1 MKGNILVVDDD
12 SIIIRSCRG
21 VLEPLE
27 YEVSGTTN
35 PREAM
40 DLIRDN
46 NYDVVI
52 TDMIM
57 PGIDGFELIT
67 RTKELKP
74 ETGIIAM
81 TGYSIKGTIKDTLE
95 YGILDYLQ
103 KPFSPNILADTV
115 ERVNNLV
122 RKLKSQVAIT
132 EEDDAEGSYK
142 IDAVNALIKQYKKV
156 PGSLITVLSKTQE
169 IIGYLPPAIQ
179 RLIAKGLRIP
189 VSEVYS
195 VVSFYPC
202 YSMKVRGKHNIRV
215 CIGAACYA
223 KRADVIVQKLS
234 EHLHFN
240 EDSITEDKKF
250 SYELVRCLGACASAP
265 VIEIDH
271 DSHGTV
277 DPDKITEILKDYN

>member
-1 MKGNILVVDDD
+1 MKGKILVVDDD
-12 SIIIRSCRG
+12 NIIIRSCKG
-21 VLEPLE
+21 VLEPMG
-27 YEVSGTTN
+27 YDVSGTIN
-35 PREAM
+35 PREAL

-46 NYDVVI
+46 NYDLLI

-57 PGIDGFELIT
+57 PGIDGFELIK

-74 ETGIIAM
+74 DTTVIAM
-81 TGYSIKGTIKDTLE
+81 TGYSIKETIKDTLE
-95 YGILDYLQ
+95 YGIMDYLQ

-115 ERVNNLV
+115 DRVTNLA
-122 RKLKSQVAIT
+122 RKLKSQLAIT
-132 EEDDAEGSYK
+132 EEDDADGTHK
-142 IDAVNALIKQYKKV
+142 IEAVNALIKQYKTV

-189 VSEVYS
+189 VSEVHS

-202 YSMKVRGKHNIRV
+202 YTMKVRGRHNIRV

-223 KRADVIVQKLS
+223 KKADSIVQKLCNQ
-234 EHLHFN
+234 LHFD
-240 EDSITEDKKF
+240 EDNVTDDKKF

-265 VIEIDH
+265 VIEVDH
-271 DSHGTV
+271 DTHGTV
-277 DPDKITEILKDYN
+277 DPDKITDILKDYN

>member
-21 VLEPLE
+21 VLEPMGFD
-27 YEVSGTTN
+27 VNGTTN
-35 PREAM
+35 PKEALE
-40 DLIRDN
+40 LIKTHD
-46 NYDVVI
+46 YDIII

-57 PGIDGFELIT
+57 PGIDGFELIR

-74 ETGIIAM
+74 NTAIIAM
-81 TGYSIKGTIKDTLE
+81 TGYSIKETIKDTLE

-115 ERVNNLV
+115 ERVDNMS
-122 RKLKSQVAIT
+122 RKLKSQGAVSGDEAA
-132 EEDDAEGSYK
+132 DGAHK
-142 IDAVNALIKQYKKV
+142 IDAVNALIKQYKTV

-169 IIGYLPPAIQ
+169 ILGYLPPAVQ

-189 VSEVYS
+189 VSEVLS

-202 YSMKVRGKHNIRV
+202 YTMRVRGKHNIRV

-223 KRADVIVQKLS
+223 KKADTIVQKLCD
-234 EHLHFN
+234 HLHFN
-240 EDSITEDKKF
+240 EDNITEDKKF
-250 SYELVRCLGACASAP
+250 SYETVRCLGACASAP
-265 VIEIDH
+265 VIEVDH

-277 DPDKITEILKDYN
+277 DPDKITEILKNYN